1 MLTSGTMVITLW
13 VAPFF
18 FPLLFI
24 FQYVKDTGLVEMGPG
39 SSTLHVLGLG
49 EHELEAV
56 LLVDTFGPSCT
67 AQLSG

>member
-1 MLTSGTMVITLW
+1 LNAEIAKESALIRICLPVEQLM
-13 VAPFF
+13 
-18 FPLLFI
+18 
-24 FQYVKDTGLVEMGPG
+24 EMGPG